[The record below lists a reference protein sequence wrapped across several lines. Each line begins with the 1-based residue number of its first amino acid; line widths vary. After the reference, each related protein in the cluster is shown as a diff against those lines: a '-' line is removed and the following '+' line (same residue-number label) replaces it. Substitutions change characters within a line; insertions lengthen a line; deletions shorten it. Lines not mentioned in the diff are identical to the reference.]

1 MAEKKKKTLKKKAK
15 DFANRKTKEY
25 LDSAVTAM
33 TKVGKSDKADL
44 KNAALVIPKMFRG
57 FVTSQANRLVNS
69 KEERKAGGLNYK
81 VGGVVKDYSLSADD
95 KRRRSRRADERQKY
109 EEDRSIYGD
118 GKNYRKFKKNMSSAK
133 PKKMKEGGMV
143 IVDRNYLKGK

>member
-81 VGGVVKDYSLSADD
+81 VGGMVKKCRMDGIALRGKTRA
-95 KRRRSRRADERQKY
+95 KERSK
-109 EEDRSIYGD
+109 
-118 GKNYRKFKKNMSSAK
+118 
-133 PKKMKEGGMV
+133 
-143 IVDRNYLKGK
+143 